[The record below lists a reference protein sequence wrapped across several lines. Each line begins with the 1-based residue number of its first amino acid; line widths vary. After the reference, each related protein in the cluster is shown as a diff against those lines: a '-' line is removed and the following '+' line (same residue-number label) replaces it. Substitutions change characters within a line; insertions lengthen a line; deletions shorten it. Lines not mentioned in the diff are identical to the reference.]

1 MKLLRRMPKCNF
13 HAEFQISCR
22 ISNFMPNH
30 AKSCRKENLKNSFAT
45 CSSVF
50 DTEWAK
56 IAHSTTQHSD
66 LNAAFTSIQSD
77 MQNGGSLVDLTQ
89 FFDPISMDI
98 VLPK

>member
-1 MKLLRRMPKCNF
+1 MFSYLLYSHDIYNASFCLSTEIMPKRKSEKFFC
-13 HAEFQISCR
+13 EF
-22 ISNFMPNH
+22 
-30 AKSCRKENLKNSFAT
+30 
-45 CSSVF
+45 CSAVF
-50 DTEWAK
+50 DTEWIK

-98 VLPK
+98 IFPK